1 MTDAPAGPTRTTDLA
16 LARIHLRLGSL
27 ALARA
32 ELEALAGRDGL
43 DGEGLVDLA
52 EVRWRTGDI
61 AGAGEAATAALDDDE
76 GPIIALVVAAEAAAA
91 KGRPTEA
98 RRLATKALAAAEGSV
113 DAIFAGMPR
122 ATAWPTDPMAP
133 PPSPTTLFD
142 PPPGAARA
150 AARVRRGRAA
160 LEAAA
165 PPATGS
171 NGAGAGADI
180 AATTG
185 LDPAAAA
192 PAAALADPDGT
203 MGLWGVE
210 ATPETRVGSGLSDAL
225 AAAAEAQAEAEL
237 EAATHEPDPLE
248 ELDRARA
255 AFDADRP
262 DEAALRASVVLR
274 LAPSLAPA
282 VLDLVADRA
291 GPGFALVRGDA
302 YRLVGRELEARRAF
316 TDAVRLAD
324 PTPLVPPTPGPDD
337 PTDDTPGDAAEEPSP
352 AQAAEPGGESPP
364 EGDPT

>member
-1 MTDAPAGPTRTTDLA
+1 MTDAQAGPTRTTDLA

-43 DGEGLVDLA
+43 DGDGLVDLA

-61 AGAGEAATAALDDDE
+61 AGAGEAAAAALTDEE
-76 GPIIALVVAAEAAAA
+76 GPTVALVVAAEAAAA

-113 DAIFAGMPR
+113 DTIFAGMPR

-160 LEAAA
+160 LDAAA
-165 PPATGS
+165 PSAAGTNGTG
-171 NGAGAGADI
+171 AAAEV

-192 PAAALADPDGT
+192 AAAALAAPGGT
-203 MGLWGVE
+203 IGLWG
-210 ATPETRVGSGLSDAL
+210 AETTTGMDEGGGLSDAL
-225 AAAAEAQAEAEL
+225 AAAAEAQAEEEL

-255 AFDADRP
+255 AFAADRP
-262 DEAALRASVVLR
+262 DEAAVRASVVLR

-282 VLDLVADRA
+282 VLDLVADLPSA
-291 GPGFALVRGDA
+291 ACALVRGDA

-324 PTPLVPPTPGPDD
+324 HAPATSRSVATA
-337 PTDDTPGDAAEEPSP
+337 DAATDHPSP
-352 AQAAEPGGESPP
+352 PDAAEPGGDSPQ
-364 EGDPT
+364 EGDPA